1 MRPRPRSVIIGI
13 VLLLLAVVFGAFAVP
28 TTAPTAASPDRP
40 AQSTEQADLGATVL
54 IGTGG
59 LTWSDVSQDATPN
72 LWELLRDGSSAAMS
86 IRSVSSNT
94 CPVDGWLGLSAGGR
108 AAADRPG
115 PASNPVNDPCPALPD
130 VVAPTGPV
138 PGWSAWVTT
147 ATATNFDSE
156 LGLLGQQAQEAKVCV
171 QAVGSGAGVGAARTN
186 GSVAAWAP
194 YAAEDLMRLTAGC
207 RLVLVDVGA
216 VRDPDDVATGEPTSG
231 TRAEQIA
238 AVDARIG
245 EVRKAAPL
253 GADLIVASLSD
264 GGTSERLRLV
274 VAQGPRFGAGRLDSA
289 STRQP
294 ALVQAQDLTVTLLT
308 LSGITAPTSLGG
320 TTLVSVPATDNS
332 EVAAQAR
339 LRSLIDQDEASHEVH
354 SLVPPFFN
362 VFAYG
367 QLVIYLLVFLVWTG
381 RIGSPQTRL
390 RALSAVRVVAV
401 AAACV
406 PASTFLANLLPWWRV
421 NPPMLGVVGAVALFV
436 LLIATIALAG
446 PWRHLPAGPVAVV
459 AAITMAVLAVDV
471 MTGSRL
477 QISSLMGLQPVVA
490 GRFYGMGN
498 VTFAIFV
505 TSAILLATTLSSW
518 LVRHGHQRL
527 AAVLVAVIG
536 LVTVVIDGAPAWGA
550 DGGGPPATIP
560 AFVYLVL
567 SILGV
572 RLTWKRV
579 LAIGAACV
587 VVFFGI
593 AFLDW
598 LRPAESR
605 THLGRFIQAIIDG
618 GALDIVVR
626 KAQQNLDILLGNAP
640 LTLLVPAALL
650 FVIYVLARPT
660 SWGARALQRSYD
672 RLPTLRAGL
681 IALVVA
687 LGIGFL
693 INDSGTAIPAVG
705 ATVAVPLMVAIAART
720 LRDEVRVDAP
730 TRRERRS

>member
-1 MRPRPRSVIIGI
+1 MRPRPRSIVIGI
-13 VLLLLAVVFGAFAVP
+13 VLLLLAVVFGAIAVP
-28 TTAPTAASPDRP
+28 ATIQGSASSDRTT
-40 AQSTEQADLGATVL
+40 QAGQEVDLGATVL

-59 LTWSDVSQDATPN
+59 LTWSDVSQETTPN
-72 LWELLRDGSSAAMS
+72 LWDLLRDGSSAAMS
-86 IRSVSSNT
+86 IRSVMSNT
-94 CPVDGWLGLSAGGR
+94 CPIDGWLGLSAGAR
-108 AAADRPG
+108 AAATRPG
-115 PASNPVNDPCPALPD
+115 PASNPVQDPCPALPE
-130 VVAPTGPV
+130 VAAPTGPV
-138 PGWSAWVTT
+138 EGWSDWV
-147 ATATNFDSE
+147 ATASGNNFDAD
-156 LGLLGQQAQEAKVCV
+156 LGLLGQETQDADVCV
-171 QAVGSGAGVGAARTN
+171 QAIGSGAGIGAARTD

-194 YAAEDLMRLTAGC
+194 YAAADLVTLTAGC

-216 VRDPDDVATGEPTSG
+216 VRDPDDVATGEPTQGS
-231 TRAEQIA
+231 RADQIA
-238 AVDARIG
+238 AVDQRIG
-245 EVRKAAPL
+245 EVRAAAPL

-264 GGTSERLRLV
+264 AGTSERLRLV

-294 ALVQAQDLTVTLLT
+294 GLVQAQDLTVTLLT
-308 LSGITAPTSLGG
+308 LSGLTPPSSLGG
-320 TTLVSVPATDNS
+320 TTLVSVPAPDNS
-332 EVAAQAR
+332 EGAAQSR

-362 VFAYG
+362 AFAYG

-381 RIGSPQTRL
+381 RVGSPQTRL
-390 RALSAVRVVAV
+390 GALSAVRVVAV
-401 AAACV
+401 AAASV

-421 NPPMLGVVGAVALFV
+421 DPPMLGVVGAVGLFV
-436 LLIATIALAG
+436 ALIAAVALSG
-446 PWRHLPAGPVAVV
+446 PWRQSPAGPVAVV
-459 AAITMAVLAVDV
+459 AAITMAVLAIDV

-505 TSAILLATTLSSW
+505 TSAILLATMVSSW
-518 LVRHGHQRL
+518 LVRRDHQQL
-527 AAVLVAVIG
+527 AALLVAVIG
-536 LVTVVIDGAPAWGA
+536 LATVVIDGSPAWGA

-572 RLTWKRV
+572 RLTWTRA
-579 LAIGAACV
+579 LAIGAASV
-587 VVFFGI
+587 VVFLGV

-598 LRPAESR
+598 LRPPESR
-605 THLGRFIQAIIDG
+605 THLGRFIQAILDG
-618 GALDIVVR
+618 DALDIIIR
-626 KAQQNLDILLGNAP
+626 KGQQNLDILLGNAP

-660 SWGARALQRSYD
+660 SWGAKALQRSYD

-687 LGIGFL
+687 LTIGFL

-705 ATVAVPLMVAIAART
+705 ATVAVPLMVAVAART
-720 LRDEVRVDAP
+720 LRDEVKADAP
-730 TRRERRS
+730 SRRARRS